1 MTMTQ
6 SLLEP
11 PHSTLPQLSTAQL
24 NRIKTYG
31 EVIDVSAQTILFN
44 EGDIDIPFFVILSG
58 EVDIRFHQEDSCQT
72 IAKMKVGDFTGDLAN
87 LSGGAA
93 VAHAIATTDSQLIRI
108 PQQQL
113 RKLFVEDSELSD
125 LIVATLLERR
135 AYLDEG
141 ELTGARLIGSRYD
154 APSNRVRSALVRH
167 RIPHR
172 WIDIEEDEEAAALV
186 TSTGREI
193 TDLPIVVTGTGEVIH
208 GHDNERSILL
218 HYGIANE
225 AETLTC
231 DVAVVG
237 AGPAGLAAAVYA
249 ASEGLDV
256 ILLES
261 GAPGGQASTSSKIE
275 NYLGFPT
282 GLSGMEL
289 AERAVAQAY
298 KFGTRLLCETPVS
311 TINQSPEGYKLQC
324 KNGSQINAKSIVAAT
339 GATYRRLPVARL
351 QEFEGRGIYYAA
363 TGIEAN
369 TCLASPVALVGGGNS
384 AGQAAVF
391 LSTHT
396 AQVHLHI
403 RRDSLATTM
412 SDYLIRR
419 IDEAKNIIVH
429 PNTEIVGLKGER
441 FLEGVEVKDIISGT
455 VSTEAVKALFLFI
468 GARANSN
475 WLNDFVTLDEHGF
488 VKTGQSLD
496 ADTLKSA
503 HWPLERLPSLYE
515 TSRPYVFAVGDLHSG
530 SVKRVASGVGEGSVV
545 ISFEH
550 KGLEEIKKAQLTQN
564 RQIAQNKL
572 SDQNLAIKT

>member
-1 MTMTQ
+1 MTTQ
-6 SLLEP
+6 SLLKP
-11 PHSTLPQLSTAQL
+11 PQSTLPQLNTAQL
-24 NRIKTYG
+24 NRIEAYG
-31 EVIDVSAQTILFN
+31 EVIEVASQSLLFN

-58 EVDIRFHQEDSCQT
+58 EVDIRFHQEESCQT
-72 IAKMKVGDFTGDLAN
+72 IATMAVGNFTGDLAN

-93 VAHAIATTDSQLIRI
+93 VAHAIATTPSQLIRI
-108 PQQQL
+108 SQKQL
-113 RKLFVEDSELSD
+113 RKIFVEDSDLSD
-125 LIVATLLERR
+125 LIVATLIERR

-141 ELTGARLIGSRYD
+141 GLTGVRLVGSHYD

-167 RIPHR
+167 RIPHH
-172 WIDIEEDEEAAALV
+172 WIDLEEDEAAATLLR
-186 TSTGREI
+186 STGREH
-193 TDLPIVVTGTGEVIH
+193 TDLPMIITGSGEIIH
-208 GHDNERSILL
+208 GRNNERAILR

-298 KFGTRLLCETPVS
+298 KFGARLLCETPVS
-311 TINQSPEGYKLQC
+311 KIHQSATGYVLIC
-324 KNGSQINAKSIVAAT
+324 RNGSKIQAQSIVAAT
-339 GATYRRLPVARL
+339 GATYRRLPIARL
-351 QEFEGRGIYYAA
+351 KEFEGRGIYYAA

-396 AQVHLHI
+396 AHVHLHI
-403 RRDSLATTM
+403 RRDSLAATM

-419 IDEAKNIIVH
+419 IEEAKNITVH
-429 PNTEIVGLKGER
+429 PNTEIVGLTGER
-441 FLEGVEVKDIISGT
+441 FLEGVEVKDRTTGAIE
-455 VSTEAVKALFLFI
+455 TEAVKALFLFI
-468 GARANSN
+468 GARANSD
-475 WLNDFVTLDEHGF
+475 WLNHFVELDERGF

-503 HWPLERLPSLYE
+503 HWPLERPPSLYE
-515 TSRPYVFAVGDLHSG
+515 TSRPYLFSVGDLQSG
-530 SVKRVASGVGEGSVV
+530 SVKRVASSVGAGSVV
-545 ISFEH
+545 ISFVH
-550 KGLEEIKKAQLTQN
+550 QGLEEIKQRQLTQ
-564 RQIAQNKL
+564 
-572 SDQNLAIKT
+572 SE